1 MRALLGWTGLLGMQG
16 ILLAEEAWV
25 PRKWPDAL
33 QALESIQPETI
44 PKTPQT
50 LQVPDGPVVL
60 HGDLFG
66 DGRHLALVGRSDTTL
81 LAGDK
86 SGWKTVSGHE
96 VDPAWTPA
104 GKEHEDAA
112 HYNIGALTMPFVL
125 KDLNGDEVPE
135 VLVAFNNDGYQRGYA
150 IAKKKGSGIEFLKVR
165 SEQGEPEFRRGFL
178 VVSSNNSGRKSWWGG
193 WSYYRW
199 EDGLVVPAAVWV
211 QDGRDPEVSRWIVV
225 RCQAEKGDRAF
236 EVLMDEDGVW
246 KVRSV
251 TWTSGVEVSD
261 SKEFATIRISV
272 GPAQPENMKSDF
284 AADALVF
291 ELIAGVTGAL
301 WKAEEIVG
309 EGFNYAK
316 ESAKLKV
323 EIEGSEEAK
332 DFLKRRSPG
341 PR

>member
-1 MRALLGWTGLLGMQG
+1 MRALLGWMGLVGTQG
-16 ILLAEEAWV
+16 ILLADEAWV

-33 QALESIQPETI
+33 QALESIQPEII
-44 PKTPQT
+44 PKTPRSW
-50 LQVPDGPVVL
+50 QVPDGPVVL

-86 SGWKTVSGHE
+86 SGWKVVSSHE

-112 HYNIGALTMPFVL
+112 HYHIGAPPMPFVL

-150 IAKKKGSGIEFLKVR
+150 IAKRKGNGIEFLKVQ
-165 SEQGEPEFRRGFL
+165 SDHGEPEFRHGYL
-178 VVSSNNSGRKSWWGG
+178 VVSSNNSGRKAWWGG
-193 WSYYRW
+193 FSYYRW
-199 EDGLVVPAAVWV
+199 KEGVPIPAAVRV
-211 QDGRDPEVSRWIVV
+211 DDAQDPEVWRWIVV
-225 RCQAEKGDRAF
+225 RCQEEKEDKAF
-236 EVLMDEDGVW
+236 EVLMDEDGAW

-261 SKEFATIRISV
+261 SKDFATIRIET
-272 GPAQPENMKSDF
+272 GPAGLESMNSHH
-284 AADALVF
+284 AAHALVF
-291 ELIAGVTGAL
+291 ELISGVTGA
-301 WKAEEIVG
+301 ACVGEEIED
-309 EGFNYAK
+309 EGFDYAK

-323 EIEGSEEAK
+323 EIEDSAEAREL
-332 DFLKRRSPG
+332 LKRRSSG